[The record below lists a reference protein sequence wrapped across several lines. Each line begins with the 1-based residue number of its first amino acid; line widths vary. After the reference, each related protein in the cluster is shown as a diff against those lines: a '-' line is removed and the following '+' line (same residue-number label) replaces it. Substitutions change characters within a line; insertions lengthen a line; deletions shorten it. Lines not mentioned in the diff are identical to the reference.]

1 MKVVGGRGMGKQ
13 GLLITWKK
21 NYIHHTWMCFLP
33 MLVIACS
40 GSLGKIQ
47 LKNVNTVIA
56 QSETAIEQAHLAN
69 AQYLASDTLQQAE
82 HALASA
88 KEAVG
93 AKDGLGAMHLAYNAL
108 TQAQLAEQEAMYKS
122 QRNGLNAIIQRKEA
136 GIVALEAKLKT
147 TGEALE
153 KSQTIVQQLGMQ
165 KDRLQADMDQ
175 KLQEVEQANRE
186 ILQDYN
192 KTKTEYGDLQSKL
205 DTTQRQLYHAQ
216 GQVEEHERQIHQLRS
231 ELADAQS
238 LVEKVRR
245 EAAEARTQAAA
256 QAQRYSKHIEQ
267 LDQSNVL
274 KRRRDTLARKKQEA
288 KAYVQQQRKKQ
299 AVRTNSTSLT
309 HDQISRGRAV
319 ISDWALAWT
328 AKDIHRH
335 LSKYAQEATL
345 YQTVIRSSNEEQTH
359 LNRLQMVDVLKKAVD
374 AEWQETDSK
383 FDADGDSV
391 IAVYRF
397 SRLSRESASGGV
409 PALHDLWTR
418 EVWVRQI
425 GVEWKIF
432 RESWRIYEA
441 VPRYGIAVN

>member
-1 MKVVGGRGMGKQ
+1 MKVLRDRSMGKQ
-13 GLLITWKK
+13 GLLRTRKK
-21 NYIHHTWMCFLP
+21 NCLHHIWMCLLP
-33 MLVIACS
+33 MLLIACS

-47 LKNVNTVIA
+47 LENVNTVIA

-82 HALASA
+82 SALAGA

-108 TQAQLAEQEAMYKS
+108 TQAQIAEQEAMYKS
-122 QRNGLNAIIQRKEA
+122 QGNGLNAIIKRKEA
-136 GIVALEAKLKT
+136 GIVALEANLRT
-147 TGEALE
+147 ADEALE
-153 KSQTIVQQLGMQ
+153 KSRTDVRQLDMQ
-165 KDRLQADMDQ
+165 KDQLQADMDQ
-175 KLQEVEQANRE
+175 KLQAAEQAHRE

-192 KTKTEYGDLQSKL
+192 KAKTECGDLQSKL
-205 DTTQRQLYHAQ
+205 NTTQTQLLQAQ
-216 GQVEEHERQIHQLRS
+216 SRGEEHERQIHQLRR

-238 LVEKVRR
+238 LVEIARK

-256 QAQRYSKHIEQ
+256 QVQRYSKHIEQ

-274 KRRRDTLARKKQEA
+274 KRQEDTLAQKKQEA
-288 KAYVQQQRKKQ
+288 KAYVQQQRRKQ

-309 HDQISRGRAV
+309 NGQIASGRAV

-328 AKDIHRH
+328 AKDIHQH
-335 LSKYAQEATL
+335 LSKYTQVATL
-345 YQTVIRSSNEEQTH
+345 DQTVIRSSNEEQTH
-359 LNRLQMVDVLKKAVD
+359 LNRLQMVDALKQMAN

-383 FDADGDSV
+383 FDADGESV
-391 IAVYRF
+391 IAIYRL
-397 SRLSRESASGGV
+397 SRLSRNAVSGGV

-418 EVWVRQI
+418 EVWVHQV
-425 GVEWKIF
+425 GAEWKIF

-441 VPRYGIAVN
+441 VPRYGTAFN